1 MSDTRNTRA
10 TAKLDSSPQSSA
22 NKMLMDEIRRL
33 KADMITKKDLESIVK
48 KVFDE
53 KTSVLQ
59 ETINENAR
67 TLQELHLKVD
77 RQNKTVEKLEEKVLE
92 LEEALKEYKQIA
104 RVAYTTANK
113 NEQYSRKNSFKINGI
128 KELKQE
134 NTKEVAKKF
143 LEKEIGVKVDDA
155 DIVAVHRI
163 PGKAGESKPILVKLK
178 NNMAKSNVMR
188 KRSTLKKNSN
198 GRHWLTD
205 DVTKLNALLIKRLKE
220 HSDIDNAWY
229 FNGSVYGEKDGS
241 RMKFDLF
248 DEVEDKIRK
257 RDM

>member
-22 NKMLMDEIRRL
+22 NKMLMEEIRRL
-33 KADMITKKDLESIVK
+33 KADMITKKDLETIVK

-59 ETINENAR
+59 ETIHENER
-67 TLQELHLKVD
+67 TFQELHLKVD

-92 LEEALKEYKQIA
+92 LEEALKKYKHIA

-134 NTKEVAKKF
+134 NTKEVA
-143 LEKEIGVKVDDA
+143 EGNW
-155 DIVAVHRI
+155 
-163 PGKAGESKPILVKLK
+163 GQ
-178 NNMAKSNVMR
+178 
-188 KRSTLKKNSN
+188 
-198 GRHWLTD
+198 
-205 DVTKLNALLIKRLKE
+205 
-220 HSDIDNAWY
+220 
-229 FNGSVYGEKDGS
+229 S
-241 RMKFDLF
+241 R
-248 DEVEDKIRK
+248 
-257 RDM
+257 

>member
-10 TAKLDSSPQSSA
+10 TAKLDSSPQSNA
-22 NKMLMDEIRRL
+22 NKMLMEEIRRL

-48 KVFDE
+48 KVFEE

-67 TLQELHLKVD
+67 TLQELKVD

-92 LEEALKEYKQIA
+92 LEEALKEYKHIA

-134 NTKEVAKKF
+134 NTKELAKKF

-220 HSDIDNAWY
+220 HPDIDNAWY

-248 DEVEDKIRK
+248 DEVGDKIRK
-257 RDM
+257 RDK